1 MTPIS
6 VHGGKSM
13 KQIAVYV
20 RASTSRQDT
29 GLDAQRRAIDAF
41 VQSKGYNAALVR
53 TYEDNGYSG
62 ANTKRPALSELIS
75 HIHDGTVGKVI
86 CYSFSRISRSIRDL
100 LDIVDLFE
108 KSGVE
113 FYSLSENVDTSSPMG
128 RCFLGIIAA
137 LNQAEREI
145 LSERTKNG
153 LKAAKLRGT
162 KLGAKKTVN
171 SVMILKLAKEGLS
184 QREIARIVGCSPSSV
199 CREMKG
205 APEKPYP
212 ATG

>member
-1 MTPIS
+1 
-6 VHGGKSM
+6 M

-41 VQSKGYNAALVR
+41 IQSKGYDAVLVR
-53 TYEDNGYSG
+53 IYEDNGYTG
-62 ANTKRPALSELIS
+62 ANKKRPALTDLIQ
-75 HIHDGTVGKVI
+75 HIQNGTVGKVI

-108 KSGVE
+108 KQGVE

-153 LKAAKLRGT
+153 LKAAKLRGA
-162 KLGAKKTVN
+162 KLGAKKTVDTA
-171 SVMILKLAKEGLS
+171 MILRLANEGLS
-184 QREIARIVGCSPSSV
+184 HREIARVVGCSPSSV
-199 CREMKG
+199 CRELKA
-205 APEKPYP
+205 APQKTYS